1 MGKGAPNKGI
11 TTMASTTQHRNGTCT
26 RCGSRLIHL
35 EWEERLDPHQLQ
47 QLWRCLECKNEF
59 VIPRDSEEES
69 TTSAEIIAP
78 FFTNLVV
85 E

>member
-1 MGKGAPNKGI
+1 
-11 TTMASTTQHRNGTCT
+11 MASITKDHNETCT
-26 RCGSRLIHL
+26 QCGSRLIHL
-35 EWEERLDPHQLQ
+35 EWEERLDSHQIQ

-59 VIPRDSEEES
+59 ITLNVSEEDGAPGAQLTE
-69 TTSAEIIAP
+69 P